1 MSNDRTTVRGRGGP
15 VPSNRRSAPS
25 DRRPVRHAPEPPAGL
40 PEIADPLTVSTA
52 DARTL
57 STSLFERL
65 RSLEEGTADYS
76 YVRNTLVELNLSLVK
91 YAATRFRRSN
101 ESWEDIVQVG
111 TVGLIKAINRFD
123 PERGNEFMSFALP
136 TVLGEIRRHL
146 RDTCWSVHVP
156 RRLQE
161 LRLNLA
167 KANDALEQELG
178 RPPTA
183 AELGVRLHITEA
195 ELREGRIAANGFTSR
210 SLDVPVDDE
219 DGGPGLLARRLGS
232 DDDSFEKIENLEAL
246 KPLVADLSA
255 RDRTILALRFGDELT
270 QSEIGERLGLSQMH
284 VSRLLSRILGG
295 LRTALTAE
303 EPPKATD
310 TTATATGRSALEPHG
325 DGTSQAAARGRPAT
339 GV

>member
-1 MSNDRTTVRGRGGP
+1 MSTTDA
-15 VPSNRRSAPS
+15 RS
-25 DRRPVRHAPEPPAGL
+25 L
-40 PEIADPLTVSTA
+40 STA
-52 DARTL
+52 
-57 STSLFERL
+57 LFERL
-65 RSLEEGTADYS
+65 RSLEEGTSDYS

-91 YAATRFRRSN
+91 YAATRFRRSH

-146 RDTCWSVHVP
+146 RDTSWSVHVP

-178 RPPTA
+178 RPPTD
-183 AELGVRLHITEA
+183 AELGAHLHITAA
-195 ELREGRIAANGFTSR
+195 ELREGRLAANGFTSR

-219 DGGPGLLARRLGS
+219 DGGPGVLARRLGS

-246 KPLVADLSA
+246 KPLVAGLCA

-270 QSEIGERLGLSQMH
+270 QAEIGERLGLSQMH
-284 VSRLLSRILGG
+284 VSRLLSRILGE

-303 EPPKATD
+303 EPPEATRPNASPT
-310 TTATATGRSALEPHG
+310 TTAVNAPDRSA
-325 DGTSQAAARGRPAT
+325 R
-339 GV
+339 

>member
-1 MSNDRTTVRGRGGP
+1 M
-15 VPSNRRSAPS
+15 A
-25 DRRPVRHAPEPPAGL
+25 
-40 PEIADPLTVSTA
+40 EIADPLAVSTA

-57 STSLFERL
+57 SAALFTRL
-65 RSLEEGTADYS
+65 RSLGEGTASYS

-91 YAATRFRRSN
+91 YAATRFRRSG

-123 PERGNEFMSFALP
+123 PDRGNEFMSFALP

-146 RDTCWSVHVP
+146 RDTSWSVHVP

-161 LRLNLA
+161 LRLDLA
-167 KANDALEQELG
+167 KAGDALEQELG

-183 AELGVRLHITEA
+183 AELSAHLHITEA

-219 DGGPGLLARRLGS
+219 DGGPGMLARRLGT

-246 KPLVADLSA
+246 KPLVAALSA

-270 QSEIGERLGLSQMH
+270 QAEIGERLGLSQMH

-295 LRTALTAE
+295 LRTGLMADD
-303 EPPKATD
+303 PPKT
-310 TTATATGRSALEPHG
+310 
-325 DGTSQAAARGRPAT
+325 PA
-339 GV
+339 VAI

>member
-1 MSNDRTTVRGRGGP
+1 MSNNRSTVRYRG
-15 VPSNRRSAPS
+15 PSAGEGHHRSSPSARGHVRR
-25 DRRPVRHAPEPPAGL
+25 APEPLAGL
-40 PEIADPLTVSTA
+40 PEIADPLAVSTA

-57 STSLFERL
+57 SISLFDRL
-65 RSLEEGTADYS
+65 CALDEGTAEYS

-146 RDTCWSVHVP
+146 RDTGWSVHVP

-161 LRLNLA
+161 LRLDLA
-167 KANDALEQELG
+167 KAGDALEQELG
-178 RPPTA
+178 RPPTS
-183 AELGVRLHITEA
+183 AELSDRLHLTEA

-210 SLDVPVDDE
+210 SLDVPADD
-219 DGGPGLLARRLGS
+219 DDSGPGMLARCLGS
-232 DDDSFEKIENLEAL
+232 DDDAFEKIENLEAL
-246 KPLVADLSA
+246 KPLVAALGE
-255 RDRTILALRFGDELT
+255 RDRTILALRFGEELT
-270 QSEIGERLGLSQMH
+270 QAEIGERLGLSQMH

-295 LRTALTAE
+295 LRTALTEA
-303 EPPKATD
+303 
-310 TTATATGRSALEPHG
+310 
-325 DGTSQAAARGRPAT
+325 
-339 GV
+339 

>member
-1 MSNDRTTVRGRGGP
+1 MSNHRTTTVRSRDQA
-15 VPSNRRSAPS
+15 VSRDRHSLPS
-25 DRRPVRHAPEPPAGL
+25 DRRPVRHGPEPPAGL
-40 PEIADPLTVSTA
+40 PEIADPLAVSTS
-52 DARTL
+52 DARLL
-57 STSLFERL
+57 SSALFERL
-65 RSLEEGTADYS
+65 SVLEEGTADYS

-91 YAATRFRRSN
+91 YAATRFRHSN

-146 RDTCWSVHVP
+146 RDTSWSVHVP

-161 LRLNLA
+161 LRLDLA

-183 AELGVRLHITEA
+183 AELGDRLHITEA
-195 ELREGRIAANGFTSR
+195 ELCEGRVAANGFSSR

-219 DGGPGLLARRLGS
+219 DGGPGMLARCLGS
-232 DDDSFEKIENLEAL
+232 EDDSFEKIENLEAL
-246 KPLVADLSA
+246 KPLVAALSS
-255 RDRTILALRFGDELT
+255 RDRAILALRFGDELT
-270 QSEIGERLGLSQMH
+270 QAEIGERLGLSQMH

-295 LRTALTAE
+295 LRTALTAD
-303 EPPKATD
+303 EPP
-310 TTATATGRSALEPHG
+310 TATVPTVATTSAPH
-325 DGTSQAAARGRPAT
+325 R
-339 GV
+339 

>member
-1 MSNDRTTVRGRGGP
+1 MSNHRTTVGSSGP
-15 VPSNRRSAPS
+15 S
-25 DRRPVRHAPEPPAGL
+25 VRHDPKPPAGL
-40 PEIADPLTVSTA
+40 PEIADPLAVSTT
-52 DARTL
+52 DARAL
-57 STSLFERL
+57 STTLFERL
-65 RSLEEGTADYS
+65 RSLEEGTADHS

-91 YAATRFRRSN
+91 YAATRFRRSSD
-101 ESWEDIVQVG
+101 SWEDIVQVG

-123 PERGNEFMSFALP
+123 PDRGNEFMSFALP

-146 RDTCWSVHVP
+146 RDTSWSVHVP

-161 LRLNLA
+161 LRLDLA
-167 KANDALEQELG
+167 KANDTLEQQLG

-183 AELGVRLHITEA
+183 GELSAHLHITEA

-219 DGGPGLLARRLGS
+219 DGGPGMLARCLGT
-232 DDDSFEKIENLEAL
+232 DDDSFEKVENLEAL
-246 KPLVADLSA
+246 KPLVAALSA

-270 QSEIGERLGLSQMH
+270 QAEIGERLGLSQMH

-303 EPPKATD
+303 EPPEAVI
-310 TTATATGRSALEPHG
+310 A
-325 DGTSQAAARGRPAT
+325 
-339 GV
+339 

>member
-1 MSNDRTTVRGRGGP
+1 MSNNRTTVQGRGGP
-15 VPSNRRSAPS
+15 VPSDRRSAPS
-25 DRRPVRHAPEPPAGL
+25 DRRPVVHAPEPPAEL

-52 DARTL
+52 DARSL
-57 STSLFERL
+57 STALFERL

-91 YAATRFRRSN
+91 YAATRFRRSH
-101 ESWEDIVQVG
+101 ETWEDIVQVG

-146 RDTCWSVHVP
+146 RDTSWSVHVP

-178 RPPTA
+178 RPPTD
-183 AELGVRLHITEA
+183 AELGAHLHITAA
-195 ELREGRIAANGFTSR
+195 ELREGRLASNGFTSR

-219 DGGPGLLARRLGS
+219 DGGPGLLARSLGS
-232 DDDSFEKIENLEAL
+232 DDDAFERIENLEAL
-246 KPLVADLSA
+246 KPLIADLSA

-270 QSEIGERLGLSQMH
+270 QAEIGERLGLSQMH
-284 VSRLLSRILGG
+284 VSRLLSGILGE

-303 EPPKATD
+303 ELPEAPHTNTSP
-310 TTATATGRSALEPHG
+310 TTTTVPAPDRSA
-325 DGTSQAAARGRPAT
+325 R
-339 GV
+339 

>member
-1 MSNDRTTVRGRGGP
+1 MSNNRTTDRSSGRS
-15 VPSNRRSAPS
+15 VPRDRRSARS
-25 DRRPVRHAPEPPAGL
+25 DRRSVRHVPEPPAGL

-52 DARTL
+52 NARTL
-57 STSLFERL
+57 SAALFERL
-65 RSLEEGTADYS
+65 SSLDEGTADYS

-91 YAATRFRRSN
+91 YAATRFRRSH

-146 RDTCWSVHVP
+146 RDTSWSVHVP

-161 LRLNLA
+161 LRLDLA
-167 KANDALEQELG
+167 KANDVLEQELG

-183 AELGVRLHITEA
+183 AELGAHLHITEA
-195 ELREGRIAANGFTSR
+195 ELREGRLAANGFTSR

-219 DGGPGLLARRLGS
+219 DGGPGMLARGLGG
-232 DDDSFEKIENLEAL
+232 DDDSFERIENLEAL
-246 KPLVADLSA
+246 KPLVAALSA

-270 QSEIGERLGLSQMH
+270 QAEIGERLGLSQMH

-303 EPPKATD
+303 EPPEATP
-310 TTATATGRSALEPHG
+310 ATAAPITTTTPTPTTPR
-325 DGTSQAAARGRPAT
+325 R
-339 GV
+339 

>member
-1 MSNDRTTVRGRGGP
+1 MSNNRTTVQGRGGP
-15 VPSNRRSAPS
+15 VPSDRRSAPS
-25 DRRPVRHAPEPPAGL
+25 DRRPVAHAPEPPAEL
-40 PEIADPLTVSTA
+40 PEIADPLTVSTT
-52 DARTL
+52 DARSL
-57 STSLFERL
+57 STALFERL

-91 YAATRFRRSN
+91 YAATRFRRCH

-146 RDTCWSVHVP
+146 RDTSWSVHVP

-167 KANDALEQELG
+167 KASDALEQELG
-178 RPPTA
+178 RPPTD
-183 AELGVRLHITEA
+183 AELGAHLQITAA
-195 ELREGRIAANGFTSR
+195 ELREGRLASNGFTSR

-219 DGGPGLLARRLGS
+219 DGGPGLLARSLGS
-232 DDDSFEKIENLEAL
+232 DDDAFEKIENLEAL
-246 KPLVADLSA
+246 KPLIADLSA

-270 QSEIGERLGLSQMH
+270 QAEIGRRLGLSQMH
-284 VSRLLSRILGG
+284 VSRLLSGILGE

-303 EPPKATD
+303 EPPEAPPTD
-310 TTATATGRSALEPHG
+310 TSPTTTTVPAPDRSA
-325 DGTSQAAARGRPAT
+325 R
-339 GV
+339 

>member
-1 MSNDRTTVRGRGGP
+1 MSNNRTTDRGRGQP
-15 VPSNRRSAPS
+15 ALKYRPSAQN
-25 DRRPVRHAPEPPAGL
+25 DRRPVRDDPEPLAGL
-40 PEIADPLTVSTA
+40 PEIAEPLTVSTA

-57 STSLFERL
+57 SISLFERL

-91 YAATRFRRSN
+91 YAATRFRRSS

-146 RDTCWSVHVP
+146 RDTSWSVHVP

-161 LRLNLA
+161 LRLGLA

-178 RPPTA
+178 RPPTP
-183 AELGVRLHITEA
+183 AELGAHLHITEA
-195 ELREGRIAANGFTSR
+195 ELREGRLAANGFTSR
-210 SLDVPVDDE
+210 SLDVPADDD
-219 DGGPGLLARRLGS
+219 DGGPGMLARCLGS

-246 KPLVADLSA
+246 KPLVAALSA

-270 QSEIGERLGLSQMH
+270 QAEIGERLGLSQMH
-284 VSRLLSRILGG
+284 VSRLLSRILGD

-303 EPPKATD
+303 EPP
-310 TTATATGRSALEPHG
+310 E
-325 DGTSQAAARGRPAT
+325 
-339 GV
+339 